1 MRLSP
6 PRYIF
11 SLAWIIFVLDFL
23 TKSWA
28 ISFLA
33 GHSDIHLIGSFLT
46 LTFVKN
52 SGAAFGIA
60 TGATILLSLFAIGV
74 GATILRYA
82 AMVNSRGWIVVMG
95 LVLGGIM
102 GNLTDRIFRSPGFL
116 RGHVID
122 WIAIPHWPVFNIAD
136 SAIFIATGIAM
147 ILTFRNI
154 PPLGVKKGGA
164 KPTEKGGR

>member
-1 MRLSP
+1 VRLSP

-11 SLAWIIFVLDFL
+11 SIAWIIFVLDFL

-28 ISFLA
+28 LSYLA
-33 GHSDIHLIGSFLT
+33 GKKDIHVIGSFLK

-60 TGATILLSLFAIGV
+60 TGATIILSLFAIAV
-74 GATILRYA
+74 GATIIRYA
-82 AMVNSRGWIVVMG
+82 AQVNSRGWIVVMG
-95 LVLGGIM
+95 LVLGGVM

-122 WIAIPHWPVFNIAD
+122 WIEIPHWPVFNIAD
-136 SAIFIATGIAM
+136 SAIFIATGVAIV
-147 ILTFRNI
+147 LTARNI
-154 PPLGVKKGGA
+154 SPIGKSRG
-164 KPTEKGGR
+164 

>member
-11 SLAWIIFVLDFL
+11 ALAWALFIIDFF

-28 ISFLA
+28 ISYL
-33 GHSDIHLIGSFLT
+33 SQREPLPILGSLLR

-60 TGATILLSLFAIGV
+60 TGATVLLSLFACAV
-74 GATILRYA
+74 GLTIVRYA
-82 AMVNSRGWIVVMG
+82 AMVNSRGWMVVMG
-95 LVLGGIM
+95 LVLGGVM

-122 WIAIPHWPVFNIAD
+122 WIEIPHWPVFNIAD
-136 SAIFIATGIAM
+136 SAIFIATAIA
-147 ILTFRNI
+147 IVLTFRNI
-154 PPLGVKKGGA
+154 SPIGKKQ
-164 KPTEKGGR
+164 

>member
-6 PRYIF
+6 PRFIF
-11 SLAWIIFVLDFL
+11 SLAWAIFIVDFL

-28 ISFLA
+28 ISYL
-33 GHSDIHLIGSFLT
+33 SQREPINLIGSVLK

-60 TGATILLSLFAIGV
+60 SGATIILSLFAIAV
-74 GATILRYA
+74 GATIVRYA
-82 AMVNSRGWIVVMG
+82 AMVNSRGWIIVMG
-95 LVLGGIM
+95 LVLGGVM

-122 WIAIPHWPVFNIAD
+122 WIELPKWPVFNIAD
-136 SAIFIATGIAM
+136 SAIFIATGIA
-147 ILTFRNI
+147 IVLTMRNI
-154 PPLGVKKGGA
+154 SPLGKSQ
-164 KPTEKGGR
+164 

>member
-6 PRYIF
+6 PRFIF
-11 SLAWIIFVLDFL
+11 TLAWFIFVIDFL

-28 ISFLA
+28 LSYLA
-33 GHSDIHLIGSFLT
+33 GHGDIHLIGSFLT

-60 TGATILLSLFAIGV
+60 TGATIILSLFAIGV
-74 GATILRYA
+74 GATIIRYA

-95 LVLGGIM
+95 LVLGGVM

-122 WIAIPHWPVFNIAD
+122 WIALPYWPVFNIAD
-136 SAIFIATGIAM
+136 SAIFIATCIAI
-147 ILTFRNI
+147 ILTLRNI
-154 PPLGVKKGGA
+154 PPLGVTKG
-164 KPTEKGGR
+164 KE

>member
-11 SLAWIIFVLDFL
+11 TLAWAIFIVDFV

-28 ISFLA
+28 ISYL
-33 GHSDIHLIGSFLT
+33 SQREPINLIGSFLK

-60 TGATILLSLFAIGV
+60 SGATIILSLFAIAV
-74 GATILRYA
+74 GATIVRYA

-95 LVLGGIM
+95 LVLGGVM

-122 WIAIPHWPVFNIAD
+122 WIELPHWPVFNIAD
-136 SAIFIATGIAM
+136 SAIFIATGIA
-147 ILTFRNI
+147 IVLTVRNI
-154 PPLGVKKGGA
+154 SPLGK
-164 KPTEKGGR
+164 RR

>member
-6 PRYIF
+6 PRQIF
-11 SLAWIIFVLDFL
+11 SIAWGVFILDIL

-28 ISFLA
+28 ISYLSK
-33 GHSDIHLIGSFLT
+33 HDTIHLIGSLLK

-52 SGAAFGIA
+52 SGAAFGLA

-74 GATILRYA
+74 GLTIVRYA
-82 AMVNSRGWIVVMG
+82 AMVNSRGWIIVMA
-95 LVLGGIM
+95 LVLGGVM

-122 WIAIPHWPVFNIAD
+122 WIEIPYWPVFNIAD
-136 SAIFIATGIAM
+136 SAIFIATCIA
-147 ILTFRNI
+147 IVLTFKNI
-154 PPLGVKKGGA
+154 PPLGVK
-164 KPTEKGGR
+164 R

>member
-11 SLAWIIFVLDFL
+11 TLAWILFVIDFL
-23 TKSWA
+23 TKSLA
-28 ISFLA
+28 ISYLA
-33 GHSDIHLIGSFLT
+33 GRSDIHLLGSLLT

-60 TGATILLSLFAIGV
+60 TGATIILSLFALGV
-74 GATILRYA
+74 AATIIRYA
-82 AMVNSRGWIVVMG
+82 SMVNSRGWIIVMG
-95 LVLGGIM
+95 LVLGGVM

-122 WIAIPHWPVFNIAD
+122 WIQIPYWPVFNIAD
-136 SAIFIATGIAM
+136 TAIFVATCIAIV
-147 ILTFRNI
+147 LTIRNI
-154 PPLGVKKGGA
+154 PPLRTTKRGL
-164 KPTEKGGR
+164 

>member
-6 PRYIF
+6 PRQIF
-11 SLAWIIFVLDFL
+11 TIAWALFVIDFL

-28 ISFLA
+28 VSYLSSRSPIN
-33 GHSDIHLIGSFLT
+33 LIGSYLR

-60 TGATILLSLFAIGV
+60 TGGTIVLSLFAIGV
-74 GATILRYA
+74 GVTIVRYA
-82 AMVNSRGWIVVMG
+82 AMINSRGWIVVMG

-102 GNLTDRIFRSPGFL
+102 GNLTDRIFRSPGLL

-122 WIAIPHWPVFNIAD
+122 WIEIPHWPVFNIAD
-136 SAIFIATGIAM
+136 SAIFVATVIAIYLSAK
-147 ILTFRNI
+147 NV
-154 PPLGVKKGGA
+154 PPLGKVGK
-164 KPTEKGGR
+164 

>member
-11 SLAWIIFVLDFL
+11 TIAWTIFVLDFL

-28 ISFLA
+28 ISYL
-33 GHSDIHLIGSFLT
+33 SQRDSIHLIGSFVK

-60 TGATILLSLFAIGV
+60 TGATIILSLFAIAV
-74 GATILRYA
+74 GATIVRYA
-82 AMVNSRGWIVVMG
+82 AQVSSRGWIAVMG
-95 LVLGGIM
+95 LVLGGVM

-122 WIAIPHWPVFNIAD
+122 WIELPNWPVFNIAD
-136 SAIFIATGIAM
+136 SAICIATGIA
-147 ILTFRNI
+147 IVLTFRNI
-154 PPLGVKKGGA
+154 PPIGKRA
-164 KPTEKGGR
+164 

>member
-11 SLAWIIFVLDFL
+11 TLAWIIFVIDFL

-28 ISFLA
+28 ISYLA
-33 GHSDIHLIGSFLT
+33 GHSDIRLIGSFLT

-60 TGATILLSLFAIGV
+60 TGATIILSLFAIGV
-74 GATILRYA
+74 GLTIIRYA

-95 LVLGGIM
+95 LVLGGVM

-136 SAIFIATGIAM
+136 SAIFIATLIAM

-154 PPLGVKKGGA
+154 PPLGVPKG
-164 KPTEKGGR
+164 KE

>member
-11 SLAWIIFVLDFL
+11 TLAWAIFIVDFV

-28 ISFLA
+28 ISYL
-33 GHSDIHLIGSFLT
+33 SQREPINLIGSFLK

-60 TGATILLSLFAIGV
+60 SGATIILSLFAIAV
-74 GATILRYA
+74 SATIVRYA

-95 LVLGGIM
+95 LVLGGVM

-122 WIAIPHWPVFNIAD
+122 WIELPHWPVFNIAD
-136 SAIFIATGIAM
+136 SAIFIATGIA
-147 ILTFRNI
+147 IVLTVRNI
-154 PPLGVKKGGA
+154 SPLGK
-164 KPTEKGGR
+164 RR